1 MKEKVIFDTNT
12 IRNTE
17 INTFFGGRPELELFI
32 QDADIIIP
40 FTVVEEIKRQKKAVL
55 KSKRDSF
62 VSNPFHK
69 LQGINEVDTNSFDI
83 DAYIQKLIDE
93 ETIPFEVIDLKSNDV
108 LPLIK
113 ELAITKQPPFEAGD
127 NTDKGFKDA
136 LIYFSVLEY
145 LQEVPNKYVFVC
157 AKDNRLGEAFKNN
170 PNVFVVKDYSEFK
183 QHSISQFFDDYFI
196 EKVNEELGITIT
208 KENIKEYWY
217 NINDNKVLLIE
228 FEGEEYVIETDSGE
242 IINSCNKSEY
252 SSLIDELVVT
262 GSFNQTDELVEK
274 LVSFTAFFS
283 NEEILKILNASW
295 RNNQISWIIYKA
307 QIKELIGP
315 LYSSKK
321 ELIESVEGL
330 EFLKKIFK

>member
-17 INTFFGGRPELELFI
+17 INTFFGGRKELELFV

-62 VSNPFHK
+62 VSNSFHR
-69 LQGINEVDTNSFDI
+69 LRGINELDTKSFDI

-113 ELAITKQPPFEAGD
+113 ELAIAKQPPFEEADG
-127 NTDKGFKDA
+127 TDKGFKDA

-145 LQEVPNKYVFVC
+145 LQEVPNKYIFVC

-170 PNVFVVKDYSEFK
+170 PNVFVVKDFNEFK

-217 NINDNKVLLIE
+217 NINDNKVVLIE

-242 IINSCNKSEY
+242 IINSCTRSEY
-252 SSLIDELVVT
+252 VHEIENLINT
-262 GSFNQTDELVEK
+262 GSFRTTHRIIKV
-274 LVSFTAFFS
+274 VSEFVDFFS
-283 NEEILKILNASW
+283 NEEILKILEAAGTNSEI
-295 RNNQISWIIYKA
+295 RWIITDIDVK
-307 QIKELIGP
+307 QFIGT
-315 LYSSKK
+315 LYESKK
-321 ELIESVEGL
+321 ELITDDEIAA
-330 EFLKKIFK
+330 FLKATFE